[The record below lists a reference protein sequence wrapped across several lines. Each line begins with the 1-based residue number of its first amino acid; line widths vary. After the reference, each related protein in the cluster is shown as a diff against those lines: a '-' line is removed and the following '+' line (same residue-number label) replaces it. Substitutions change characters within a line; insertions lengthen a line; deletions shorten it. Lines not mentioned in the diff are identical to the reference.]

1 VHRASTGRVVLLAL
15 ILGFNFLW
23 IKLAIRGVS
32 PVEVTLSRLV
42 LGSAVLFVVVIAKRG
57 AVPRSVMIWLHI
69 AVAAIFANA
78 VPFLLF
84 AEGEQ
89 HVSSSTAGMLNATT
103 PLWTVV
109 IALAT
114 RHQQATSLRQV
125 GGLAV
130 GFVGTM
136 LIFQPWKS
144 SGLASVGAVDCLA
157 ASASYG
163 ISYVYMDRFLVRRGV
178 NPVTLSACQL
188 LSASAWLAIALGVTS
203 TPTPRLDATVTVSIV
218 VLGMAGTGIAY
229 VLNYQI
235 ITNEGATLSAKLS

>member
-57 AVPRSVMIWLHI
+57 AVPRSVMIWPHI

-130 GFVGTM
+130 GFIGTM
-136 LIFQPWKS
+136 LIFQPWCS
-144 SGLASVGAVDCLA
+144 ATRWLGT
-157 ASASYG
+157 SASRWVG
-163 ISYVYMDRFLVRRGV
+163 MTGDGKGPADGVGGAWWCPGCRGGARV
-178 NPVTLSACQL
+178 V
-188 LSASAWLAIALGVTS
+188 V
-203 TPTPRLDATVTVSIV
+203 VSRSR
-218 VLGMAGTGIAY
+218 G
-229 VLNYQI
+229 
-235 ITNEGATLSAKLS
+235 